1 MMLMLMRGLQLGKDR
16 GQGRID
22 GQLGGFQFIM
32 KGAGL
37 RMQSLP
43 FGFVAG
49 TFALALESLEL
60 LLQVVVIRFEAGIGG
75 EGCFMGRFQLCFFI
89 RSENGMKAMVVV
101 LPTG

>member
-1 MMLMLMRGLQLGKDR
+1 MPVLMRALQLGKDR
-16 GQGRID
+16 CQGRID

-37 RMQSLP
+37 RVQRLP
-43 FGFVAG
+43 LSFGAG

-60 LLQVVVIRFEAGIGG
+60 LFQVVVIRFEAGIGG
-75 EGCFMGRFQLCFFI
+75 EGCFVGRLQLCFFV
-89 RSENGMKAMVVV
+89 RSENGTKAMVV